1 MQPRV
6 RLFLFSLLFAPSL
19 SAQRSGTPPALSA
32 PVSDVQYT
40 IRFDRSSAA
49 RRLLHVKMEFATTG
63 SAREPVLLSLPAW
76 TPGAYEISNFAR
88 WVRDF
93 DASAGGT
100 PLRWDKWDYD
110 TWRIF
115 PNGAGRVT
123 VRFSYMAD
131 SLDNAMAWSR
141 DDFVFFNGTNV
152 FLYPEGRGSYEAA
165 VTVESEPDWQVV
177 TGMASGARPRTYRA
191 GNYHDLVDMPFFVGK
206 LDLDSAQVEGKWV
219 RLATYPT
226 GQLAGESRRQFWEQV
241 QRMIAP
247 MTRVFGE
254 LPYEHY
260 SILIVF
266 DSAYAGASALEH
278 QNSHVGIYTPFII
291 GNPVFPSITAHE
303 IVHLWNVK
311 RMRPAELVPYVY
323 DRPQPTPWLWV
334 SEGITD
340 YYADLSL
347 VRSGIV
353 DSSAFLQLTS
363 RKIAE
368 VSSLPPVALE
378 DASLSTWIAPRDGTH
393 YSYYDKGSLAGL
405 LLDILIRDASDNQRS
420 LDDVMREVYW
430 STYKRGRGFTFEDWW
445 GAVSRA
451 AGRAFS
457 DFHDR
462 YVDGR
467 EPYPWA
473 TVLPLAG
480 LRLRVD
486 SIREPR
492 LGVYTTFDSSGVR
505 ITGLEPDGAAAAA
518 GVRVGDL
525 LVQVGEIP
533 VSDVN
538 FGVRFRSL
546 YSQRQGDTIDVV
558 VRRGSQTIRIP
569 MVVRVVVRTQE
580 SVQFDRSASP
590 KALRV
595 RRGLLTGTTDG
606 RS

>member
-1 MQPRV
+1 
-6 RLFLFSLLFAPSL
+6 
-19 SAQRSGTPPALSA
+19 
-32 PVSDVQYT
+32 
-40 IRFDRSSAA
+40 
-49 RRLLHVKMEFATTG
+49 
-63 SAREPVLLSLPAW
+63 
-76 TPGAYEISNFAR
+76 
-88 WVRDF
+88 
-93 DASAGGT
+93 
-100 PLRWDKWDYD
+100 
-110 TWRIF
+110 
-115 PNGAGRVT
+115 
-123 VRFSYMAD
+123 
-131 SLDNAMAWSR
+131 
-141 DDFVFFNGTNV
+141 
-152 FLYPEGRGSYEAA
+152 
-165 VTVESEPDWQVV
+165 
-177 TGMASGARPRTYRA
+177 
-191 GNYHDLVDMPFFVGK
+191 
-206 LDLDSAQVEGKWV
+206 
-219 RLATYPT
+219 
-226 GQLAGESRRQFWEQV
+226 
-241 QRMIAP
+241 
-247 MTRVFGE
+247 
-254 LPYEHY
+254 
-260 SILIVF
+260 
-266 DSAYAGASALEH
+266 
-278 QNSHVGIYTPFII
+278 
-291 GNPVFPSITAHE
+291 
-303 IVHLWNVK
+303 
-311 RMRPAELVPYVY
+311 
-323 DRPQPTPWLWV
+323 
-334 SEGITD
+334 
-340 YYADLSL
+340 
-347 VRSGIV
+347 
-353 DSSAFLQLTS
+353 
-363 RKIAE
+363 
-368 VSSLPPVALE
+368 PPVALE

-451 AGRAFS
+451 AGRSFS

-558 VRRGSQTIRIP
+558 VRRGNQTIRIP

-595 RRGLLTGTTDG
+595 RRGLLSGTTDG
-606 RS
+606 RG